1 MQLGKDLV
9 DLVEVHVLFGLDVP
23 KSLVEKLLHLL
34 SLVFFPHIET
44 FLLEKG
50 IDHIQVCF
58 INTSVEFFVV
68 WLFFGL
74 CIFFGIFIQFIF

>member
-1 MQLGKDLV
+1 MEARWQLWKPVFAMQLGKDLV

-58 INTSVEFFVV
+58 MLLLS
-68 WLFFGL
+68 L
-74 CIFFGIFIQFIF
+74 